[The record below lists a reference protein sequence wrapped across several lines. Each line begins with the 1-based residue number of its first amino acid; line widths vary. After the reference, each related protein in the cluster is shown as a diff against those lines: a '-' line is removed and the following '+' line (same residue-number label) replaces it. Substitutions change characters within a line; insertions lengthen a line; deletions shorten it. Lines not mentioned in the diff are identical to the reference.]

1 LQSTKNGRLMG
12 EDIPKNIRSVK
23 YADILKYNKELGDYL
38 ESNFYNIAVFSNITI
53 NQIKEICE
61 YSLRTEG
68 INAHVQIG
76 DYNNIVQSS
85 IKFKQSNMVVGF
97 LEGI

>member
-1 LQSTKNGRLMG
+1 MG

-53 NQIKEICE
+53 
-61 YSLRTEG
+61 
-68 INAHVQIG
+68 
-76 DYNNIVQSS
+76 
-85 IKFKQSNMVVGF
+85 FKLKRYVSMV
-97 LEGI
+97 